1 MRRGKRSTTRVE
13 RQRKIKKR
21 MRMRRRRKRQR
32 KRGRRMKRCRRKRT
46 ISKMMDSTC
55 SGLKAAVRIERILTM

>member
-13 RQRKIKKR
+13 RQREIKKK
-21 MRMRRRRKRQR
+21 MRMRRRRKRGR
-32 KRGRRMKRCRRKRT
+32 RRRRMKRCRRKRT

-55 SGLKAAVRIERILTM
+55 TCLKEAVRIERILTM